1 MKEFLKNFAIDTIIN
16 LIVSLYNKKGQEP
29 VKKLF
34 VDISLKLD
42 AVLDKN
48 IQNKNS
54 TQVRMTLSEIVFQ
67 LSQEIRNPVLRR
79 DNSEK

>member
-16 LIVSLYNKKGQEP
+16 LIVSLYNKNGQEP
-29 VKKLF
+29 IQKLF
-34 VDISLKLD
+34 KDISLKLD
-42 AVLDKN
+42 IVLDNN

-67 LSQEIRNPVLRR
+67 LSQEIRNPALRR

>member
-34 VDISLKLD
+34 MDISLKLD
-42 AVLDKN
+42 ASLDNTIK
-48 IQNKNS
+48 NKNS

-67 LSQEIRNPVLRR
+67 LSQEIRNPALRR